1 VGKFRFRKSPA
12 HFRLDYPSVGLLE
25 WDRHGSKCSPALPEP
40 RRGAGSRLL
49 TVRPIIGR
57 SIVMTDDEIALHAAI
72 DLLRDSI
79 KSGRMPSGKPLKPD
93 AAALH
98 ERAVLDLDMLLRRF
112 AVGRL
117 QGFPRVNDR
126 Q

>member
-1 VGKFRFRKSPA
+1 
-12 HFRLDYPSVGLLE
+12 
-25 WDRHGSKCSPALPEP
+25 
-40 RRGAGSRLL
+40 
-49 TVRPIIGR
+49 
-57 SIVMTDDEIALHAAI
+57 MTDDEIALHAAI